1 MLILHWSVL
10 MSKFINVFKQYLNMI
25 LINLVSEFVSEAK
38 EFTKA
43 YNQNQYR
50 MIEKLRR
57 EIRFGFKRT

>member
-1 MLILHWSVL
+1 
-10 MSKFINVFKQYLNMI
+10 MI
-25 LINLVSEFVSEAK
+25 VINLVSEFVSEAK

-57 EIRFGFKRT
+57 EIRFGFKRA